1 MNKILL
7 AIILLTTFSCVEKNE
22 PKIRSG
28 RVSINID
35 LSESSKNKNAEV
47 WILKPVSSDNQKI
60 SSVAINGA
68 PVGQSEYIHAE
79 WDKNNNSKKLT
90 FNFDVE
96 SREIRFT
103 NLKSKGEVI
112 PEDIKPFLA
121 PSKFIPTDG
130 KIKEIAE
137 QAAKNEN
144 TILGKARAIYDWVV
158 MNTKRDPDVRGCGV
172 GIVEQTITKLSGK
185 CADLS
190 SVYVS
195 MARAVGVPSREVF
208 GLRLGKKN
216 DQDMTGGY
224 HCWAEFFLPGTG
236 WVPVDPSDVRKYM
249 LTEKKELSEVK
260 ELREYYF
267 GSVDQYRVALKHGGR
282 GIVLAPPQ
290 KDQPINYLMYPY
302 AEVDGKALD
311 YFEPGSFKFSVHF
324 NEI

>member
-7 AIILLTTFSCVEKNE
+7 AFILLSLTSCMESKT
-22 PKIRSG
+22 PKTRSG
-28 RVSINID
+28 RVSISVD
-35 LSESSKNKNAEV
+35 LSESSKNQNAEV
-47 WILKPVSSDNQKI
+47 WILKPTDNNSQKI
-60 SSVAINGA
+60 SSITVNGESA
-68 PVGQSEYIHAE
+68 DQSEYIHAE
-79 WDKNNNSKKLT
+79 WDKSNDSKKLT

-96 SREIRFT
+96 AKEISFK
-103 NLKSKGEVI
+103 NLQSKGEEV
-112 PEDIKPFLA
+112 PDDIKPFLA
-121 PSKFIPTDG
+121 PSKFIPIDG
-130 KIKEIAE
+130 KIKEIADE
-137 QAAKNEN
+137 AAKSET
-144 TILGKARAIYDWVV
+144 TILGKARAVYDWVV
-158 MNTKRDPDVRGCGV
+158 VNTKRDPDVRGCGV

-224 HCWAEFFLPGTG
+224 HCWAEFYLPGTG

-249 LTEKKELSEVK
+249 LTEKKELAEVS

-267 GSVDQYRVALKHGGR
+267 GSVDEYRVALKYGGR
-282 GIVLAPPQ
+282 GVVLAPPQ

-311 YFEPGSFKFSVHF
+311 YFEPNSFKFSVHF